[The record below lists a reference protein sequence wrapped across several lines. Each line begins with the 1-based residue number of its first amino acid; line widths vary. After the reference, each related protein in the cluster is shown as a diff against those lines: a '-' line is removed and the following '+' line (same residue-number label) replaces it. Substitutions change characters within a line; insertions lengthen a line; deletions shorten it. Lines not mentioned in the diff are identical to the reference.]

1 MEWAIISPSL
11 QGKNKC
17 QVDSERKEQTTN
29 KLEYFNKNA
38 LSFASLHAKHIS
50 SIRKMQM
57 KHGGFMPVIPALG
70 RLGQEDPVWGQPEL
84 HSEFKVSLRCLAGH
98 V

>member
-1 MEWAIISPSL
+1 MAIISPSL

-38 LSFASLHAKHIS
+38 LSFASPPCFS
-50 SIRKMQM
+50 STASEELNTY
-57 KHGGFMPVIPALG
+57 PALG
-70 RLGQEDPVWGQPEL
+70 
-84 HSEFKVSLRCLAGH
+84 KCK
-98 V
+98 